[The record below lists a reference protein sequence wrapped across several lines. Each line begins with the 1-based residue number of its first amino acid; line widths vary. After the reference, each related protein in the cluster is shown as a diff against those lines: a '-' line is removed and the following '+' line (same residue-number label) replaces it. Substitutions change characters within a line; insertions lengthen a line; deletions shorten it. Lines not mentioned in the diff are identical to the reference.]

1 MIQYN
6 SRVEVNNGIKFYE
19 QDLLYDDY
27 LYSGNIDIDL
37 TLDYANPGFGV
48 ALIDNEG
55 NSIIKDTSLIF
66 KLCSGT
72 FEIIEKDMYNNMKT
86 LFSTSASQARCYTKN
101 LKFKISK
108 RDNTYSFQIG
118 DLQIKNIV
126 LPCEINNYIIGY
138 YSNKDNII
146 KSINIA
152 SSIPYGWI
160 VNMSN
165 TQGGYINFFRDGFEL
180 IDCKK
185 SAEIEQ
191 LNITLEPGTY
201 YLKYNKDKTDISSYV
216 ILSNDDRINDE
227 EKNILNHNNFFTIK
241 ERSNISLKFVGTY
254 GSIKNICITSESD
267 NDYIRTN
274 IETGSSRSING
285 SYIKFLL
292 NNIKK
297 FEFDGI
303 INNAPGSNHYSPD
316 NYSIIKIEEKSYGL
330 YDLKISETVKYK
342 YVYENGTLHVYDSN
356 NVNRWSI
363 STKLNESIT
372 AFKNINGYITNLKI
386 IDLNDNETF
395 FGVHNEI
402 TKYVPGLIKSPIIVL
417 DKNRDDESA
426 KPLDLSSSYRIIDKA
441 NGPYYY
447 FTNIEREY
455 FIPNRRIVL
464 DKEVS
469 IEKDSIKIYMID
481 KDAKI
486 NIDNILH
493 IPDKGDDVI
502 ADTIDKF
509 CDGQYLKITEE
520 EFKEFGIVT
529 YKDTGE
535 IIFTNDLSEY
545 QMIIVDYLKAESY
558 AINYDYKRKSY
569 AIDISTIN
577 KNVSIIYDNIE
588 TQIGDYEYINEQQ
601 YVDSGII
608 PSENCYIV
616 IGR

>member
-86 LFSTSASQARCYTKN
+86 LFSTSASQAKCYTKN

-138 YSNKDNII
+138 YSNKDNVI

-152 SSIPYGWI
+152 SSIPYGWV

-180 IDCKK
+180 NDCKK
-185 SAEIEQ
+185 AAEIEQ

-201 YLKYNKDKTDISSYV
+201 YLKYNKDQTDISSYV
-216 ILSNDDRINDE
+216 ILSNDSRINDE
-227 EKNILNHNNFFTIK
+227 EKNILNHKNFFSIK
-241 ERSNISLKFVGTY
+241 ERSNVSLKFVGTH
-254 GSIKNICITSESD
+254 GSIKNICITSEND

-274 IETGSSRSING
+274 IETGPSRSING

-292 NNIKK
+292 NNIKR

-316 NYSIIKIEEKSYGL
+316 NYSIIKLEEKSYGL

-342 YVYENGTLHVYDSN
+342 YIYENGALHVYDSN

-372 AFKNINGYITNLKI
+372 VFKNINGYITNLKI
-386 IDLNDNETF
+386 IDLNNNETF

-464 DKEVS
+464 DKEIS
-469 IEKDSIKIYMID
+469 TEKDSIKIYMID
-481 KDAKI
+481 QDAKI
-486 NIDNILH
+486 NINNILH

-520 EFKEFGIVT
+520 EFKEFGVIV
-529 YKDTGE
+529 YKDTNE

-545 QMIIVDYLKAESY
+545 QMILVDYLKAESY

-577 KNVSIIYDNIE
+577 KNVSVIYDNIE

>member
-86 LFSTSASQARCYTKN
+86 LFSTSASQAKCYTKN

-372 AFKNINGYITNLKI
+372 VFKNINGYITNLKI

-520 EFKEFGIVT
+520 EFKKFGIVT